1 MYFFA
6 GFCRYNG
13 DIHNIFAETLQTE
26 HTRNRVRQR
35 DTTAEEDMEYRHIK
49 IPTAGEK
56 ITIKD
61 GQIHV
66 PENPIIGYV
75 EGDGIGPDITKAC
88 LRVWDAAV
96 AKAYGSKRKIHWCET
111 YLGEK
116 AAGLYDGNYC
126 PAETLT
132 VLQDL
137 VVSIKGPLTTPVGGG
152 MRSLNVALR
161 QELDLYACVRPVRH
175 YAGVPSPLKAP
186 GKVDIVLFRENTE
199 DVYAGIEYKTG
210 TPENEKV
217 AKFLREEMKAK
228 FFEGAGIGIKPISE
242 FGSKRLV
249 RKAIQFAIE
258 NGRESVTIVH
268 KGNIQKYTEGA
279 FRNWGY
285 EVAREEF
292 GGVTITEEQ
301 LYAEFKGKQPEGK
314 IVIKDRIADIM
325 FQMMLLRPDE
335 FDVIATTN
343 LNGDYLSDAIA
354 AEVGGMG
361 IAPGANIA
369 DHVAVFEATHGTAP
383 KYANLNKVN
392 PGSLLFSGVMMLEY
406 MGWKEAADLITLVY
420 PEVVSD
426 GIVTYDFARQI
437 DGATEVGTSQFAD
450 ALIERINGG
459 VDLETKRRAQQEQLV
474 KERKQREIRR
484 LLQPMEEMI
493 ETGRVPHTV
502 GDLMTR
508 SLISVT
514 DEETVESAMHTM
526 TDSNV
531 SSVVVEPNA
540 AGEWGIMTRRD
551 IVTKVVRNN
560 KTPASLKV
568 KDIATRPLFSVPAET
583 SIQEA
588 AEILAEKG
596 FSRLTISMGDKV
608 IGIVTEAD
616 IFNAVGRFGAALA
629 E

>member
-1 MYFFA
+1 MS
-6 GFCRYNG
+6 
-13 DIHNIFAETLQTE
+13 
-26 HTRNRVRQR
+26 
-35 DTTAEEDMEYRHIK
+35 TAYRHIK
-49 IPTAGEK
+49 IPTTGEK
-56 ITIKD
+56 ITVSK
-61 GQIHV
+61 GKLHV
-66 PENPIIGYV
+66 PDQPIVGFV

-88 LRVWDAAV
+88 LRIWDAAV
-96 AKAYGSKRKIHWCET
+96 AKAYGGKRKIHWCET

-126 PAETLT
+126 PDETLK

-152 MRSLNVALR
+152 FRSLNVALR
-161 QELDLYACVRPVRH
+161 QDLDLYACVRPVRH
-175 YAGVPSPLKAP
+175 YAGVPSPLKRP
-186 GKVDIVLFRENTE
+186 DLVDIVLFRENTE
-199 DVYAGIEYKTG
+199 DVYAGIEYKSG
-210 TPENEKV
+210 TPENAKV
-217 AKFLREEMKAK
+217 AAFLRTEMKAK

-249 RKAIQFAIE
+249 RKAIQYAVD
-258 NGRESVTIVH
+258 NGRESVTLVH
-268 KGNIQKYTEGA
+268 KGNIQKFTEGA

-285 EVAREEF
+285 AVAREEF
-292 GGVTITEEQ
+292 GKVTITEEQ
-301 LYAEFKGKQPEGK
+301 LYGEFKGKVPEGK

-369 DHVAVFEATHGTAP
+369 DNVAVFEATHGTAP
-383 KYANLNKVN
+383 KYANQNKVN

-450 ALIERINGG
+450 ALIERIQGG
-459 VDLETKRRAQQEQLV
+459 IDLEAKRKAQQDQLV

-484 LLQPMEEMI
+484 LLQPTEEMLD
-493 ETGRVPHTV
+493 TGRVPHTV
-502 GDLMTR
+502 ADLMTR
-508 SLISVT
+508 SLITVS
-514 DEETVESAMHTM
+514 DDETVEQAMHLM
-526 TDSNV
+526 TDNNI
-531 SSVVVEPNA
+531 SSVVVEA
-540 AGEWGIMTRRD
+540 DKDGVWGIITRRD
-551 IVTKVVRNN
+551 IVAKIVRGAGRNPATTKVRDV
-560 KTPASLKV
+560 AS
-568 KDIATRPLFSVPAET
+568 RPIVSVPAET
-583 SIQEA
+583 SIRDA
-588 AEILAEKG
+588 AAKISDSNI
-596 FSRLTISMGDKV
+596 SRFTVVQGKEV
-608 IGIVTEAD
+608 IGIVTETD
-616 IFNAVGRFGAALA
+616 IFNAVEKYGWAV

>member
-1 MYFFA
+1 MA
-6 GFCRYNG
+6 
-13 DIHNIFAETLQTE
+13 
-26 HTRNRVRQR
+26 
-35 DTTAEEDMEYRHIK
+35 YRHIK
-49 IPTAGEK
+49 IPGSGEK
-56 ITIKD
+56 ITVQD
-61 GQIHV
+61 GTLHV
-66 PENPIIGYV
+66 PDHPIVGYV
-75 EGDGIGPDITKAC
+75 EGDGIGPDITRAC
-88 LRVWDAAV
+88 LRIWDAAV
-96 AKAYGSKRKIHWCET
+96 DKAYDGQRKIHWCET

-126 PAETLT
+126 PDETLE
-132 VLQDL
+132 VIKDL

-152 MRSLNVALR
+152 FRSLNVALR
-161 QELDLYACVRPVRH
+161 QDLDLYACVRPVRH
-175 YAGVPSPLKAP
+175 YRGVPSPLKHP
-186 GKVDIVLFRENTE
+186 HKVDIVLFRENTE

-217 AKFLREEMKAK
+217 AKFLREEMKAR
-228 FFEGAGIGIKPISE
+228 FFEGAGIGIKPVSE

-249 RKAIQFAIE
+249 RKAIQYAVD
-258 NGRESVTIVH
+258 NGRESVTLVH
-268 KGNIQKYTEGA
+268 KGNIQKFTEGA

-292 GGVTITEEQ
+292 GSVTITEEQ
-301 LYAEFKGKQPEGK
+301 LYGEYKGKQPEGK

-369 DHVAVFEATHGTAP
+369 DFVAVFEATHGTAP
-383 KYANLNKVN
+383 KYANQDKVN

-437 DGATEVGTSQFAD
+437 DGATEVSTSAFAD
-450 ALIERINGG
+450 ALIERIRGG
-459 VDLETKRRAQQEQLV
+459 VDLDAKRQAQQEQLA

-484 LLQPMEEMI
+484 LLQPMEEMLD
-493 ETGRVPHTV
+493 TGRVPHTV

-508 SLISVT
+508 SLITVS
-514 DEETVESAMHTM
+514 DDETVEQAMHM
-526 TDSNV
+526 MSENDI
-531 SSVVVEPNA
+531 SSLVVDPDA
-540 AGEWGIMTRRD
+540 QGQWGILTRRD
-551 IVTKVVRNN
+551 IIGKIVRGGKNPI
-560 KTPASLKV
+560 TTRVA
-568 KDIATRPLFSVPAET
+568 DIASRPIVSVPAET
-583 SIQEA
+583 GIRDA
-588 AEILAEKG
+588 ANLLSEKN
-596 FSRLTISMGDKV
+596 FSRLTVAQGGRI
-608 IGIVTEAD
+608 IGIVTEQD
-616 IFNAVGRFGAALA
+616 IFNAVEKFGWAG

>member
-1 MYFFA
+1 
-6 GFCRYNG
+6 
-13 DIHNIFAETLQTE
+13 
-26 HTRNRVRQR
+26 
-35 DTTAEEDMEYRHIK
+35 MEYRHIK
-49 IPTAGEK
+49 IPATGEK
-56 ITIKD
+56 ITVKD
-61 GQIHV
+61 GVVTV
-66 PENPIIGYV
+66 PDQPIVGYV

-88 LRVWDAAV
+88 LRIWDAAV
-96 AKAYGSKRKIHWCET
+96 AKAYGGKRKIHWCET

-126 PAETLT
+126 PDETLK

-152 MRSLNVALR
+152 FRSLNVALR
-161 QELDLYACVRPVRH
+161 QDLDLYACVRPVRH
-175 YAGVPSPLKAP
+175 YTGVPSPLKNP
-186 GKVDIVLFRENTE
+186 GKVDVVIFRENTE
-199 DVYAGIEYKTG
+199 DVYAGIEYKSG

-228 FFEGAGIGIKPISE
+228 FFEGAGIGIKPISA

-249 RKAIQFAIE
+249 RMAIQYAID
-258 NGRESVTIVH
+258 NGRESVTLVH
-268 KGNIQKYTEGA
+268 KGNIMKFTEGA

-292 GGVTITEEQ
+292 GNVTITEEQ
-301 LYAEFKGKQPEGK
+301 LYNEYKGKQPEGK

-335 FDVIATTN
+335 FDVLATPN
-343 LNGDYLSDAIA
+343 LNGDYLSDSVA

-361 IAPGANIA
+361 IAPGANIS
-369 DHVAVFEATHGTAP
+369 DNCAVFEATHGTAP

-459 VDLETKRRAQQEQLV
+459 VDLETKRRAQQDQLA

-484 LLQPMEEMI
+484 LLQPMEEMV

-508 SLISVT
+508 SLITVT
-514 DEETVESAMHTM
+514 DEETVEQGMHTM
-526 TDSNV
+526 TDANV
-531 SSVVVEPNA
+531 SSVVVEANA
-540 AGEWGIMTRRD
+540 AGEWGILTRRD

-560 KTPASLKV
+560 KSPASLKV
-568 KDIATRPLFSVPAET
+568 RDIASRPLFSVPAET
-583 SIQEA
+583 SIHEA

-596 FSRLTISMGDKV
+596 YSRITISQGGRI
-608 IGIVTEAD
+608 IGIVTETD
-616 IFNAVGRFGAALA
+616 IFNAVEKYGAAIT

>member
-1 MYFFA
+1 M
-6 GFCRYNG
+6 
-13 DIHNIFAETLQTE
+13 T
-26 HTRNRVRQR
+26 
-35 DTTAEEDMEYRHIK
+35 YRHIK
-49 IPTAGEK
+49 IPTTGQK

-61 GQIHV
+61 GKVQV
-66 PENPIIGYV
+66 PDQPIVGYV

-96 AKAYGSKRKIHWCET
+96 KKAYGGKRKIHWCET

-126 PAETLT
+126 PDETLK

-152 MRSLNVALR
+152 FRSLNVALR
-161 QELDLYACVRPVRH
+161 QDLDLYACVRPVRH

-186 GKVDIVLFRENTE
+186 GKVDVVIFRENTE
-199 DVYAGIEYKTG
+199 DVYAGIEYKSG
-210 TPENEKV
+210 TPENKKV

-228 FFEGAGIGIKPISE
+228 FFEDAGLGIKPISA

-249 RKAIQFAIE
+249 RMAIQYAID
-258 NGRESVTIVH
+258 NGRESVTLVH
-268 KGNIQKYTEGA
+268 KGNIMKFTEGA
-279 FRNWGY
+279 FRSWGY

-292 GGVTITEEQ
+292 GNVTITEEQ
-301 LYAEFKGKQPEGK
+301 LYAEYKGKQPEGK

-325 FQMMLLRPDE
+325 FQMMLLRPEE
-335 FDVIATTN
+335 FDVLATPN
-343 LNGDYLSDAIA
+343 LNGDYLSDSVA

-361 IAPGANIA
+361 IAPGANLS
-369 DHVAVFEATHGTAP
+369 DNCAVFEATHGTAP

-437 DGATEVGTSQFAD
+437 DGAKEVSTSAFAD
-450 ALIERINGG
+450 ALIERMDGG
-459 VDLETKRRAQQEQLV
+459 VDLEAKRKAQQEQLV

-484 LLQPMEEMI
+484 LLEPMEEMI
-493 ETGRVPHTV
+493 NTGRAPTTV
-502 GDLMTR
+502 GELMTR
-508 SLISVT
+508 SLIMVT
-514 DEETVESAMHTM
+514 DTETVDNAMHQM
-526 TDSNV
+526 HESNV
-531 SSVVVEPNA
+531 SCIVVEPNGK
-540 AGEWGIMTRRD
+540 GEWGIMTRRD
-551 IVTKVVRNN
+551 IVTKIVHANRS
-560 KTPASLKV
+560 TSTTKV
-568 KDIATRPLFSVPAET
+568 GDIASRPLFTVPAET
-583 SIQEA
+583 SIREA
-588 AEILAEKG
+588 SKILAEKN
-596 FSRLTISMGDKV
+596 FSRLAIAAGGKV
-608 IGIVTEAD
+608 IGIVTETD
-616 IFNAVGRFGAALA
+616 IFNSVERFGWV